1 MRVFRVRPAR
11 DDDFGNSTTVKSLN
25 GIRLIVISAVVLA
38 VAVASVVVVMMF
50 STGSASSAL
59 AGMPTYMPGM
69 DMSGSAPAP
78 PASPHAPG
86 GLDMPGLLDMPG
98 AHEHSHVTGTAATRP
113 LAAVLG
119 TFGGGTAAVLLSAGM
134 LRRKDRARSLAKS
147 AARIARRNR
156 K

>member
-1 MRVFRVRPAR
+1 M
-11 DDDFGNSTTVKSLN
+11 KSLN

-38 VAVASVVVVMMF
+38 GAVASVVVVMMF

-69 DMSGSAPAP
+69 EMSGSAPAP
-78 PASPHAPG
+78 TASPHAPG
-86 GLDMPGLLDMPG
+86 GLDMPGLDMPG
-98 AHEHSHVTGTAATRP
+98 AHEHSHVTGAAATRP